1 MRKQIFNRTKKILGI
16 LMVVFFVASVTAT
29 AVSAYFV
36 AEQPVF
42 VQPVVEE
49 QPIFVQPVVE
59 GQPIVV
65 GGYGDG
71 YYGDGYWDH
80 YHHLHHHRH
89 HHHHHPY

>member
-16 LMVVFFVASVTAT
+16 LIVAFFVASVTAT

-49 QPIFVQPVVE
+49 QPVFVQPVEVAPTFVDYDY
-59 GQPIVV
+59 GN
-65 GGYGDG
+65 GGYYDQ
-71 YYGDGYWDH
+71 W
-80 YHHLHHHRH
+80 HHWHHHW